1 MFVLPRLLT
10 IALMAALPFL
20 PPAYAQGSA
29 AAVAVTQ
36 GAEAPKPVEAPKD
49 ALGRDTPAGLMN
61 GFLDAVAKEDYQRAA
76 EYMEL
81 TNLPRAMRKTP
92 GPELAKNL
100 QYILDQGG
108 GIRTRLLSQDP
119 EGDRNDGIAENLERI
134 GRIKTPEKDVDLLA
148 ARMDADAGDHAN
160 LWLISTLSVAQI
172 PSLLD
177 DVKVSPINS
186 VLPEYLTE
194 HKWLGIPLGHW
205 LTLLIL
211 APAGYGLSFIIIN
224 GMLLAIRRTR
234 RLLKKDEA
242 TPLLSA
248 FAAPLTLFIAVIIFI
263 MVSRYLGVSIVARRY
278 FGRGAVVIGWIAL
291 AWLFLGVVD
300 VFAAAARTRLQ
311 RRGQIDAISILVFL
325 RRSLKIAIIA
335 IAVMLALNVL
345 GVDVTAGLAAFG
357 IGGIAIA
364 LGAQKT
370 VENLVGSLSLIADRP
385 IRIGDFCK
393 IGDVQGTI
401 EDIGMRSTRVRTLDR
416 NIITIPNGQLSTLQI
431 DNQNRKDF
439 FVFRPVLAIRQDTT
453 PDQMRYLLVELRSL
467 LYAHP
472 RIDNTAAN
480 VRFTG
485 ITENTLKVEITGRV
499 LAKNADEFTEIQ
511 EDLLLRVM
519 DIVAN
524 SGTNLAHPTRLMYVA
539 RAPKNDDQKRAA
551 AEQGI
556 RDAMAQGTLGL
567 PKFDPARIQQLV
579 NKIDYPPQGT
589 FLRTQQERK
598 K

>member
-1 MFVLPRLLT
+1 MFVLPRLIT
-10 IALMAALPFL
+10 VIFMAVLPFL
-20 PPAYAQGSA
+20 PPAYAQA
-29 AAVAVTQ
+29 PAVTAITQ
-36 GAEAPKPVEAPKD
+36 GTEAPKPADAPKD
-49 ALGRDTPAGLMN
+49 ALGRDTPQGMMN
-61 GFLDAVAKEDYQRAA
+61 GFLDAVAREDYQRAA
-76 EYMEL
+76 DYLEL

-100 QYILDQGG
+100 QYILDQSGVS
-108 GIRTRLLSQDP
+108 IRTRLLSLDP
-119 EGDRNDGIAENLERI
+119 EGDRNDGMAENLERV
-134 GRIKTPEKDVDLLA
+134 GRVKTPEKIVDLLA
-148 ARMDADAGDHAN
+148 ARMDADAGERAN
-160 LWLISTLSVAQI
+160 LWLISTLTVAQI

-194 HKWLGIPLGHW
+194 HKFLGIPWGHW
-205 LTLLIL
+205 LTLLVL
-211 APAGYGLSFIIIN
+211 APAAYGLSFSIITMI
-224 GMLLAIRRTR
+224 LFTVRRTR
-234 RLLKKDEA
+234 RLFKKDEA
-242 TPLLSA
+242 IPLLSA
-248 FAAPLTLFIAVIIFI
+248 FAAPLTLFFAVIIFI
-263 MVSRYLGVSIVARRY
+263 IASRYLGVSIVARRY
-278 FGRGAVVIGWIAL
+278 FGRGAAVIGWIAL
-291 AWLFLGVVD
+291 AWLFLGVID
-300 VFAAAARTRLQ
+300 VFTGAARTRLQ
-311 RRGQIDAISILVFL
+311 RRGQIDAISILVFI
-325 RRSLKIAIIA
+325 RRSLKMAIIA

-401 EDIGMRSTRVRTLDR
+401 EDIGMRSTRVRTQDR
-416 NIITIPNGQLSTLQI
+416 TIITIPNGQLSTLQI

-453 PDQMRYLLVELRSL
+453 PDQMRYLLVELRAL
-467 LYAHP
+467 LYAHA

-499 LAKNADEFTEIQ
+499 IAKNGDEFTEIQ

-519 DIVAN
+519 DIVAK
-524 SGTNLAHPTRLMYVA
+524 SGTNLAHPTRLVYLA
-539 RAPKNDDQKRAA
+539 RAPKNDDEKRGAAERNVQAA
-551 AEQGI
+551 A
-556 RDAMAQGTLGL
+556 AQGTLGL
-567 PKFDPARIQQLV
+567 PKFDPARIQQLK
-579 NKIDYPPQGT
+579 NNIDYPPKGT
-589 FLRTQQERK
+589 FLRGQQDK
-598 K
+598 KK